1 MMNRQMD
8 RLLNRQT
15 DDGQMGKQK
24 GIQKH
29 IDEWTG
35 GQTLIQNDKDFHY
48 LDDSLIQKEQILL
61 TSTPLAQEELA
72 EDPKNWQPGSALA
85 LTSSISHCRGAEV
98 NSAS

>member
-1 MMNRQMD
+1 MMGRCESRRASRNTLMRRLVD
-8 RLLNRQT
+8 RWT
-15 DDGQMGKQK
+15 D
-24 GIQKH
+24 
-29 IDEWTG
+29 TV
-35 GQTLIQNDKDFHY
+35 IQNDIDFHY

-72 EDPKNWQPGSALA
+72 EDPENRQPGSALA